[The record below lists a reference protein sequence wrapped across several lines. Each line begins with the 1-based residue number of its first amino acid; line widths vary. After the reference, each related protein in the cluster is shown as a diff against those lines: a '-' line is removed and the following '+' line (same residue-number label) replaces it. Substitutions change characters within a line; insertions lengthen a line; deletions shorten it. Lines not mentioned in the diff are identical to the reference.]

1 MIGIIDY
8 GLGNLASVK
17 NAFDSID
24 IKSEII
30 KKPNEVSSCSKLIL
44 PGVGAFSLAMENLN
58 NFGWSNAI
66 ETHYKKG
73 KWILGICLGM
83 QLFLNW
89 GFESGKT
96 QGLNLVDG
104 KVSKL
109 YKKNKKIKLP
119 HVGWNNLDLKKKDI
133 KILNNINLKSDFIL
147 FILLNVS

>member
-30 KKPNEVSSCSKLIL
+30 EDPNKINLCSKLIL
-44 PGVGAFSLAMENLN
+44 PGVGAFNLAMENLN
-58 NFGWSNAI
+58 KFGWANAI

-83 QLFLNW
+83 QLF
-89 GFESGKT
+89 
-96 QGLNLVDG
+96 
-104 KVSKL
+104 
-109 YKKNKKIKLP
+109 
-119 HVGWNNLDLKKKDI
+119 
-133 KILNNINLKSDFIL
+133 
-147 FILLNVS
+147 